1 MGMGSLN
8 QSVMEVRYI
17 HKEAIH
23 NYKAPSQ
30 VLPLVFEILKPKSI
44 LDIGCGIGTWLK
56 VAKDHGV
63 SDVLGIDGDYVDKS
77 QLKIDTAEFVEKDLE
92 KPFDLG
98 RKFDLA
104 ICLEVAEHLKES
116 SAANFVASLTKHA
129 DVILFS
135 AALPGQGG
143 QRHIN
148 EQWPDYW
155 SNLFSKSGF
164 SMTDPIRGRIWNN
177 EAVDWWYRQ
186 NIFLVIRDGSAL
198 SGEFDVSS
206 SALIHPVLFETVRI
220 QMQDKIDR
228 LENSLKILGKRDIV
242 GKIKKLFRLIK

>member
-1 MGMGSLN
+1 MK